1 MLSFKDALSHI
12 DTYLGEQEFT
22 VEPLGLYRPIDYVIS
37 IGGKRIRPCLTLMA
51 YSIFATNHNEVL
63 SAAFGLEVFH
73 NFTLLHDDVMDNADV
88 RRGVATVHKKWDV
101 NTAIL
106 SGDAMMIRAYQYI
119 ANVPQ
124 DKLGASLE
132 LFSQTALEV
141 CEGQQY
147 DMEFEQRD
155 DVKIEEYLEM
165 IRLKTAVLLACS
177 LKLGAIVAGASEKD
191 ASQLYDFGIN
201 LGLAFQLKD
210 DWLDVY
216 GDFEVFGKAI
226 GNDIVCNKKT
236 YLLIS
241 AIEKAEGAVFDE
253 LMYCLKKGDISN
265 EEKISRVKTVYETLK
280 VRELSE
286 DKMNEYYGQALLALD
301 NVEVGADRKAELKQ
315 LASKLMSRD
324 K

>member
-1 MLSFKDALSHI
+1 M
-12 DTYLGEQEFT
+12 
-22 VEPLGLYRPIDYVIS
+22 
-37 IGGKRIRPCLTLMA
+37 
-51 YSIFATNHNEVL
+51 
-63 SAAFGLEVFH
+63 
-73 NFTLLHDDVMDNADV
+73 
-88 RRGVATVHKKWDV
+88 
-101 NTAIL
+101 
-106 SGDAMMIRAYQYI
+106 
-119 ANVPQ
+119 ANVPS
-124 DKLGASLE
+124 DKLAAVLE

-147 DMEFEQRD
+147 DMEFEERN

-177 LKLGAIVAGASEKD
+177 LKMGAVIAGASVED
-191 ASQLYDFGIN
+191 ACQLYDFGIN

-241 AIEKAEGAVFDE
+241 AIENAEGDDARE
-253 LMYCLKKGDISN
+253 LAYCLDNREVSKDD
-265 EEKISRVKTVYETLK
+265 KIKRVKAVYEKLK
-280 VRELSE
+280 VRQLSE
-286 DKMNEYYGQALLALD
+286 AKMNDYYEKALKSIDAVSVDADKKAALK
-301 NVEVGADRKAELKQ
+301 EV
-315 LASKLMSRD
+315 ASKLMSRD